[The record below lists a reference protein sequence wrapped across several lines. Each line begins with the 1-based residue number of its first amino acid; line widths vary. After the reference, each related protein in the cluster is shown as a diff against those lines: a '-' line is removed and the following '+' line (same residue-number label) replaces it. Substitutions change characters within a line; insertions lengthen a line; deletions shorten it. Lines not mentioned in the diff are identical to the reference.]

1 MKKILILLLVVLL
14 VVSTIP
20 VVALANV
27 APSSTMSN
35 QACLAFLQSENIA
48 IPTFFSDNE
57 QAAEFAK
64 YIISLLE
71 QNPNRH
77 FAFGFSGYNQFAEQ
91 IKSAVVGDS
100 FPAMAS
106 YGDERDQLLYSTFHS
121 YPEYFDDFNCYA
133 YALGRSD
140 NAYSPGNFVGVEYQT
155 SWGIIQCARYTY
167 LDLTQ
172 GLGFDCVKQHTTLP
186 NLDVPLGTVVIALR
200 VEGMTEDGNHDFH
213 YMRLFK
219 HNGNNVWRHKPGNT
233 AVLTFNLEMSESVP
247 WTNEAI
253 APDGPIE
260 YSYIPAINEYSSNII
275 YFTYRVHH
283 LYGAGVYI
291 GSTHGMGAFEDIH
304 YDEYRKECSNCGD
317 VVVYY
322 ESRECTGICPIRP
335 IEPGIVVDGVG
346 GEQNEE
352 N

>member
-48 IPTFFSDNE
+48 IPTFFSDDE

-106 YGDERDQLLYSTFHS
+106 YGDGRDQLLYSTFYS
-121 YPEYFDDFNCYA
+121 WPTGCGNFNCYA

-140 NAYSPGNFVGVEYQT
+140 DFYYPGSFVGATYQPYWDVEQ
-155 SWGIIQCARYTY
+155 SARHTY

-186 NLDVPLGTVVIALR
+186 NLDVPFGTNVIALR
-200 VEGMTEDGNHDFH
+200 VANLPVNGIKDYHF
-213 YMRLFK
+213 MRL
-219 HNGNNVWRHKPGNT
+219 NRVEGNYWNHKPGGT
-233 AVLTFNLEMSESVP
+233 AVLTFNLEMSNSIP
-247 WTNEAI
+247 WTNERIEQDIHLNYEYKSAF
-253 APDGPIE
+253 IE
-260 YSYIPAINEYSSNII
+260 YDSNIV
-275 YFTYRVHH
+275 YFTFRRFHAYTEE
-283 LYGAGVYI
+283 YI
-291 GSTHGMGAFEDIH
+291 GSTHGIGVFENVH

-335 IEPGIVVDGVG
+335 IDPGIVVDGVG